1 MTLMNIGKRG
11 ITPEFID
18 TLRTTFKKREI
29 VKISLLK
36 SFSRDREEIKKT
48 AEKIAGSL
56 KDEKFNYVHR
66 IIGFTIVML
75 KRKKHKK

>member
-1 MTLMNIGKRG
+1 MTLMNLGKRG
-11 ITPEFID
+11 ITPEFLE

-36 SFSRDREEIKKT
+36 SFSRDREEIKQ
-48 AEKIAGSL
+48 AADKIAGSL
-56 KDEKFNYVHR
+56 KDDRFKYIYR

-75 KRKKHKK
+75 KRKQHKK